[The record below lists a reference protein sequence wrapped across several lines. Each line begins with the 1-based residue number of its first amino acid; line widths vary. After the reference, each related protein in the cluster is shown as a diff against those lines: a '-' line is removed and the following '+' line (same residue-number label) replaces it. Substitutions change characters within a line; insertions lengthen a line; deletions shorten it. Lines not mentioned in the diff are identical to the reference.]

1 MQQKPIETHATAT
14 PRTSHQTAV
23 ELFRENTRAP
33 LTAPVRLQFDTFSKP
48 DRAYTA
54 NVSAGGMFVRSRKPR
69 PVGTRLRF
77 ELRLEGFAKPAVGF
91 AEVVWIRLKSSSK
104 DEPTGMGLEFRY
116 VDPPS
121 RFRIEAAVCAA
132 IENLRIEEE
141 PRASLSGAG
150 LRRPS
155 LAEG

>member
-1 MQQKPIETHATAT
+1 MHQKMIDTRSKPT
-14 PRTSHQTAV
+14 PRTSHQTAMD
-23 ELFRENTRAP
+23 LFRENTRAP

-48 DRAYTA
+48 ERSSTA
-54 NVSAGGMFVRSRKPR
+54 NVSAGGMFVRSTRPR

-77 ELRLEGFAKPAVGF
+77 ELRLKGFAKPAVGF

-104 DEPTGMGLEFRY
+104 DEQTGMGLEFRY

-121 RFRIEAAVCAA
+121 KFRIEAAVCAA

-141 PRASLSGAG
+141 PRASLTGAARRRAG
-150 LRRPS
+150 LGAS
-155 LAEG
+155 